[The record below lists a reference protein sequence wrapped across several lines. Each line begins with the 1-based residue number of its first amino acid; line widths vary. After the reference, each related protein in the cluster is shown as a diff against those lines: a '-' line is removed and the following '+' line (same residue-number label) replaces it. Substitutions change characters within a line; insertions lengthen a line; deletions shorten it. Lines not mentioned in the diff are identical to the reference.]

1 MKKRVLLLA
10 FFAACAI
17 LLCSCSADKTAEIIG
32 TVNDEKVTAE
42 EMSYFKNRLRASVIT
57 KFVNDGAE
65 FSSDFWSKDIGGTTP
80 AEYLDS
86 VAFNECVRAKIQLVE
101 CRKNAIYDDISF
113 SALKAKAEK
122 FNKDNEGKQT
132 VGISSIDL
140 DAFYTYYIE
149 NGALALKGKL
159 AEEGVIRSEADYE
172 ECIDSLV
179 KSADI
184 QRNR

>member
-1 MKKRVLLLA
+1 MKKRVNLFA
-10 FFAACAI
+10 IFAACAI
-17 LLCSCSADKTAEIIG
+17 LLCSCSAGKTAEIVG
-32 TVNDEKVTAE
+32 TVNGESVTAE

-57 KFVNDGAE
+57 KFVNEGAE
-65 FSSDFWSKDIGGTTP
+65 FSSDFWVKDIGGTTP
-80 AEYLDS
+80 GKFLDS
-86 VAFNECVRAKIQLVE
+86 AAFDECVRAKIQLVE
-101 CRKNAIYDDISF
+101 CRKNALYDDISF

-140 DAFYTYYIE
+140 GAFYTYYVE

-159 AEEGVIRSEADYE
+159 AEEGVINSEAEYDDY
-172 ECIDSLV
+172 IDSLV
-179 KSADI
+179 KNANI